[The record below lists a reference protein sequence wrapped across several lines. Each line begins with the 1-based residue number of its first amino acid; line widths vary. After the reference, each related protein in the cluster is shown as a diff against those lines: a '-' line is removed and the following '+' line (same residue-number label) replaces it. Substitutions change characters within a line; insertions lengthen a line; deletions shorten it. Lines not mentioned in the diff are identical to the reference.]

1 MFWLKTFSLKKAKF
15 NPFEIALSDT
25 IIVSLIDEEEDKV

>member
-1 MFWLKTFSLKKAKF
+1 MIENIFLEKGKIH
-15 NPFEIALSDT
+15 PFEIALSDT